1 VKVVRIDKL
10 LAHSGFGT
18 RKEVKQVIKQKFV
31 VVNGEVVKTPKQHVD
46 PENDEILVG
55 GEPLVYQEFVYF
67 MLNKPDGVI
76 SATEDEMH
84 MTVLDLLEPA
94 DLVQEPHPVGRLD
107 IDTEGLLI
115 LTNDGK
121 LTHQLISPNR
131 HVDKRYFAEI
141 DGIVTEEDI
150 EAFKAGV
157 RLDDGYETM
166 PARLTILSTDEEE
179 NTSEVEVIVQE
190 GKFHQVKRMF
200 EAVEKQ
206 VSYLKRLAMG
216 NLELDPDLELGK
228 YRELTK
234 EEIEIL
240 RES

>member
-1 VKVVRIDKL
+1 MRIDKL

-18 RKEVKQVIKQKFV
+18 RKEVKQVIKKKFV
-31 VVNGEVVKTPKQHVD
+31 EVNGEIVKTPKQHVD
-46 PENDEILVG
+46 PEKDEILVG
-55 GEPLVYQEFVYF
+55 GEPLDYQEFVYF

-76 SATEDEMH
+76 SATEDEAH

-131 HVDKRYFAEI
+131 HVDKRYYADIE
-141 DGIVTEEDI
+141 GVVTEEDHA
-150 EAFKAGV
+150 AFEKGV
-157 RLDDGYETM
+157 VLDDDYETM
-166 PARLTILSTDEEE
+166 PAQLHILSTDETEG
-179 NTSEVEVIVQE
+179 TSKVEVIVQE

-200 EAVEKQ
+200 KAVGKE
-206 VSYLKRLAMG
+206 VVYLKRLAMG
-216 NLELDPDLELGK
+216 NVTLDDTLELGQ

-234 EEIEIL
+234 EEIEEL
-240 RES
+240 KNS